1 MNIVVADNIL
11 NISSVNEIIDIGKRE
26 IDLEIVSIGIQG
38 IEGAKGDKG
47 DKGDTGSGE
56 DTVLREQVGNTD
68 TNYTNIFIGALL

>member
-38 IEGAKGDKG
+38 IEGAKGDA
-47 DKGDTGSGE
+47 GSGE